1 MSRTITISPTQPPPV
16 GLLGG
21 SVHRWVRGRDPFA
34 REFMPPQFQD
44 RFPDRPAEHG
54 WLAEDY
60 WGHEIGWSADGSTL
74 EVADDADFTPVPRP
88 TRAPAAKEACP

>member
-16 GLLGG
+16 GLMGG
-21 SVHRWVRGRDPFA
+21 SLHRWVRGRDPFA
-34 REFMPPQFQD
+34 REFMPDHLKD
-44 RFPDRPAEHG
+44 RFPDRPAASG

-60 WGHEIGWSADGSTL
+60 WGNEIGWSSDGSTL

-88 TRAPAAKEACP
+88 DPAKEGGS